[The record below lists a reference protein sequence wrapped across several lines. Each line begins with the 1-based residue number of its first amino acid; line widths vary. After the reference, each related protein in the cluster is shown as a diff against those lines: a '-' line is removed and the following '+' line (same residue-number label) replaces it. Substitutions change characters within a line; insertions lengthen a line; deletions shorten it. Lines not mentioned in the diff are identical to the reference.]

1 MIIKERFPNK
11 KEFYE
16 FHNIFD
22 NQEFI
27 DIEDEKSEY
36 DFQRIKFI
44 LNEFIEERNIATVK
58 IVKNVPL
65 IRNQFVERCM
75 EESKCRERKLK
86 IF

>member
-1 MIIKERFPNK
+1 MTILTAVQENIFREKQKNVSQGHILNHQRKISQIKK
-11 KEFYE
+11 FYE

-44 LNEFIEERNIATVK
+44 LNEFIEEKKYSNG
-58 IVKNVPL
+58 
-65 IRNQFVERCM
+65 
-75 EESKCRERKLK
+75 
-86 IF
+86 